1 MKTQGKEGG
10 PNSYYIPATLIV
22 KATQAL
28 CNDPLI
34 FRIVVIFFSPVVPCT
49 QPFYMRCPLFFPPPH
64 PTPSLTSLSRNE
76 ILSLFLPDPA
86 ELVFMGGKRAPL
98 DAAGKSIVISEH
110 GYIRE
115 WLYQSMVISLEHGN
129 IREW

>member
-1 MKTQGKEGG
+1 MCVGG
-10 PNSYYIPATLIV
+10 GCVVVLKVTTFLQHSMSWQFRPCVMIRYV
-22 KATQAL
+22 AL
-28 CNDPLI
+28 
-34 FRIVVIFFSPVVPCT
+34 FFLSSVVPCT
-49 QPFYMRCPLFFPPPH
+49 QPVYMRCPLFFPPPH

-115 WLYQSMVISLEHGN
+115 WLYQSMVISENGN
-129 IREW
+129 IRSW